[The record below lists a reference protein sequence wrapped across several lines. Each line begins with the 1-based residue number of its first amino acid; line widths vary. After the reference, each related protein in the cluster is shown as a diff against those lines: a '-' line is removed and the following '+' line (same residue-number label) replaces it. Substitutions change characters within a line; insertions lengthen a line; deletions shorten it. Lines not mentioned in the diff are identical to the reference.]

1 MKVHPRAPSAFSST
15 VGSSVVLEDERGR
28 SMFMIMACG
37 VSDGIDARQSRVILG
52 AVFEALKDG
61 LDVPEKEEKKA

>member
-1 MKVHPRAPSAFSST
+1 
-15 VGSSVVLEDERGR
+15 
-28 SMFMIMACG
+28 MFMIMACG